1 MAEILNFRG
10 FIKGVS
16 YKAHLTKSLQ
26 PYGLDEFN
34 INDARSYGLIRGE
47 ESEVAYSKWVSP
59 KRTRSYPF
67 ERIYHT
73 YNAAKLL
80 TVIPVLKD
88 EGKDGGLDKIQY
100 STISWMNLSNVYIV
114 LAYYETAEKN
124 HSKKQKDKQKLA
136 KQRFNNEFVK
146 AQIKE
151 ILSYKQSALHWN
163 KNLFEERFIE
173 IFKRALASYQMISQ
187 KTAVAIHDQKF
198 MQQYGELILAD
209 FNHFKTTSLKGS
221 LGASRRETL
230 TKHQMEYLCEGAKA
244 QFFIENYLGGV
255 YYLTADEVIFED
267 DKCIIQESKNST
279 KGFLP
284 SLADILDGLFKL
296 ILYAN
301 LDSLQLGDK
310 AIPFRTRLN
319 VTGSKVIGSIRF
331 PCSESEFEHFLK
343 INQQNLNA
351 TRREILKSLQAEA
364 LANKNLEIQISRN
377 N

>member
-1 MAEILNFRG
+1 MSKVLNFRG

-16 YKAHLTKSLQ
+16 YKAHLTKPLQ
-26 PYGLDEFN
+26 QYALDEFN
-34 INDARSYGLIRGE
+34 INDARSYGLIRSDG
-47 ESEVAYSKWVSP
+47 SEVAYSKWVSP

-73 YNAAKLL
+73 YNSAKLL

-88 EGKDGGLDKIQY
+88 EGKDGDLDKIQY

-114 LAYYETAEKN
+114 LAFYETAEKN
-124 HSKKQKDKQKLA
+124 NSKTQKNRHKLT

-146 AQIKE
+146 AQITE

-163 KNLFEERFIE
+163 KNLFEVRFVE
-173 IFKRALASYQMISQ
+173 IFRRALMAYQTISQ
-187 KTAVAIHDQKF
+187 KTSVAIHDQKY
-198 MQQYGELILAD
+198 MQIYLEQILAD
-209 FNHFKTTSLKGS
+209 FNHFKTISLKGS

-230 TKHQMEYLCEGAKA
+230 TQHKMEYLRDGAKA
-244 QFFIENYLGGV
+244 QFFIENYLGGI
-255 YYLTADEVIFED
+255 YYLTADEVIFEN

-284 SLADILDGLFKL
+284 SLGDILDGLFKL

-301 LDSLQLGDK
+301 LDSLQLEK
-310 AIPFRTRLN
+310 KKIAFRTRLHL
-319 VTGSKVIGSIRF
+319 TGNKVVGSIKF
-331 PCSESEFEHFLK
+331 PCSENEFEHFLK

-351 TRREILKSLQAEA
+351 TRKEILKRLQAEA
-364 LANKNLEIQISRN
+364 FANKNLEIQVSRN
-377 N
+377 Y